1 MYTLDCV
8 QPCEYCICL
17 IVFNLVN
24 TECHLS
30 FVAISYVDPVYQT
43 SLRVNATNL
52 MLGYNSSIDWEARDR
67 ALDVLV
73 PLLEL
78 DSPRMASRL
87 GGREGIDEK
96 RRIRIA
102 LFDSLYP
109 ILTTN
114 IGRSDASVLA
124 TQLLRELSR
133 AGEDNREGFLSMQGC
148 LVELASREARVSQ
161 LVWNDLYPVPPE
173 PLEENDPMLLDDN
186 IGLNAGLS
194 QG

>member
-1 MYTLDCV
+1 M
-8 QPCEYCICL
+8 
-17 IVFNLVN
+17 
-24 TECHLS
+24 
-30 FVAISYVDPVYQT
+30 
-43 SLRVNATNL
+43 SLRVNTGNL

-87 GGREGIDEK
+87 GGMKGTDGN
-96 RRIRIA
+96 RRTRIE

-133 AGEDNREGFLSMQGC
+133 AGEDNRAGFLCIQGG
-148 LVELASREARVSQ
+148 LVELASRDARVSQ
-161 LVWNDLYPVPPE
+161 LVWNDLYPIPLE
-173 PLEENDPMLLDDN
+173 SLEENDDMLLDEN
-186 IGLNAGLS
+186 IGLTLNAG
-194 QG
+194 QGQG